1 MPIGAYGLSEELA
14 ADVMRRTESG
24 DADIVDVG
32 GVGGTLA
39 GNALSL
45 AAARATLGEVLTRET
60 FERMER
66 LATDFTAG
74 VQDAIDAH
82 DLPWSVSR
90 LGARAEYRFASPAP
104 RTGAESAAA
113 ADDELDAYLHLAL
126 VNRGYLMTPFH
137 NMALMCPTTS
147 EADVAGHT
155 AVFAEV
161 TAALRG

>member
-1 MPIGAYGLSEELA
+1 MGLQPDVVVIGKSIGGGVPIGAYGLSEELA

-24 DADIVDVG
+24 DADIADVG

-45 AAARATLGEVLTRET
+45 AAARATLGEVLTREA

-90 LGARAEYRFASPAP
+90 LGARGVPLRLPARARARSRP
-104 RTGAESAAA
+104 LR
-113 ADDELDAYLHLAL
+113 
-126 VNRGYLMTPFH
+126 R
-137 NMALMCPTTS
+137 TTS
-147 EADVAGHT
+147 ST
-155 AVFAEV
+155 PTSTSRSS
-161 TAALRG
+161 TAATS